1 MSTATETLTMPSTR
15 PEQAPPYFHVM
26 AKPTGAICNLDCK
39 YCFFLSKEAL
49 YPGSPFRME
58 DGVMEAYVRQIIESH
73 QAPQVTIAW
82 QGGEPTLMGL
92 DFFKKVMVVVKKYA
106 RPGMTVDHTIQ
117 TNGTKLD
124 DAWCRFFRRN
134 NFLVGLSL
142 DGPKEMHDA
151 YRVDKRGEGTF
162 DQVRAAADLLK
173 KHKVEFNILCT
184 VHAANSEHPLEVYHF
199 FRDELGANYI
209 QFIPIIERA
218 TPELLPIAN
227 LGWGEYDTVG
237 ADPRVRSGNDDPR
250 VRPGNDDPRIRP
262 GNDDPRVRPGNDDG
276 PALRDPHDIE
286 IVPVA
291 KSSKRPLYTTRGN
304 LVTER
309 SVKAE
314 QWGAFL
320 IAIFDEWVRNDVGRV
335 FVQLFDS
342 ALGSWVGQGA
352 SLCIHRETC
361 GDALALEHN
370 GDLYSCDHF
379 VEPDYLL
386 GNIKQEH
393 MLTMVA
399 SDQQRKFGNDK
410 RDTLPRYCLECP
422 VRFACHGGCPRNR
435 FIETP
440 DGEPGLNY
448 LCAGYKAFFGHVDR
462 PMRIMAQLLRNR
474 RYADEVMGILA
485 AEENVVKQPVEKA
498 GRNEPCP
505 CGSGKKYK
513 HCHGA
518 RAANT

>member
-1 MSTATETLTMPSTR
+1 MTSTETKKMPTTR
-15 PEQAPPYFHVM
+15 PEKAPPYFHVM

-49 YPGSPFRME
+49 YPGSPFRMTGE
-58 DGVMEAYVRQIIESH
+58 VMEAYVKQLIEAH
-73 QAPQVTIAW
+73 RTPQVTIAW

-92 DFFKKVMVVVKKYA
+92 DFFRLVMEVVNKYT
-106 RPGMTVDHTIQ
+106 RPGMTVNHTIQ
-117 TNGTKLD
+117 TNGTKLND
-124 DAWCRFFRRN
+124 EWCEFFHQH

-162 DQVRAAADLLK
+162 DQVYAAAQLLRR
-173 KHKVEFNILCT
+173 HKVEFNILCT
-184 VHAANSEHPLEVYHF
+184 VHAANGDHPLEVYRF
-199 FRDELGANYI
+199 FRDELGTDFI

-227 LGWGEYDTVG
+227 IGWGDYANEQAVG
-237 ADPRVRSGNDDPR
+237 VDDR
-250 VRPGNDDPRIRP
+250 TIGVED
-262 GNDDPRVRPGNDDG
+262 
-276 PALRDPHDIE
+276 L
-286 IVPVA
+286 PVA
-291 KSSKRPLYTTRGN
+291 KSSKRPLYTTQGS

-314 QWGAFL
+314 QWGSFL
-320 IAIFDEWVRNDVGRV
+320 NTIFDEWVHNDVGKV

-342 ALGSWVGQGA
+342 SLGSWVGQGA

-379 VEPDYLL
+379 VEPDYFL
-386 GNIKQEH
+386 GNIKNDH
-393 MLTMVA
+393 MIELVA
-399 SDQQRKFGNDK
+399 SDQQRKFGSDK
-410 RDTLPRYCLECP
+410 RDRLPRYCLECP

-435 FIETP
+435 FIKTP
-440 DGEPGLNY
+440 DGEDGLNY
-448 LCAGYKAFFGHVDR
+448 LCAGYKSFFTHVDR
-462 PMRIMAQLLRNR
+462 PMRLMAELLRQR

-485 AEENVVKQPVEKA
+485 GDEKTTPQPVAKV
-498 GRNEPCP
+498 GRNELCP

-513 HCHGA
+513 HCHGSSA
-518 RAANT
+518 SLT